1 VRHAGIWEVGRMIV
15 ASLLAHL
22 TTPEALSVQAILALL
37 TALGLS
43 STAGIRAYLPLLALA
58 IGSNIDSSAL
68 PLQPNFQTL
77 KSPPLIIILAALTLL
92 EIAVDKVPVID
103 HFSDAVHTVIRPF
116 SGAII
121 MAGTQNSLSDISPWL
136 AAGVGAVLALAFHT
150 VKATS
155 RPVVSATTA
164 GVGNP
169 IVSTIEDIL
178 AAVMSVLL
186 IAAPIIGIILLVV
199 LALLLV
205 RLMIGVVRKVRGRR
219 AGGVVPGTT
228 AQAARGGRSQVPQPV
243 YASGGTDA
251 ANPSNGVVLSSGST
265 LTSTYQPQAGP
276 ASPSVRPSPILRV
289 PNVAP
294 PMPTQPYPPAGGFVS
309 DPPTMPGQMH

>member
-1 VRHAGIWEVGRMIV
+1 MVI

-22 TTPEALSVQAILALL
+22 SSPEALSTQAILALL

-43 STAGIRAYLPLLALA
+43 STAGFRAYLPLLALA
-58 IGSNIDSSAL
+58 VGSSIDSSAL

-77 KSPPLIIILAALTLL
+77 KSPPLIIILGVLTIL
-92 EIAVDKVPVID
+92 EFVVDKIPVID
-103 HFSDAVHTVIRPF
+103 HFSDAVHTAIRPL

-121 MAGTQNSLSDISPWL
+121 MAGTQNSVSDINPWL

-178 AAVMSVLL
+178 TVVTSVLL
-186 IAAPIIGIILLVV
+186 IVAPIIGIILLVILV
-199 LALLLV
+199 LLMARLV
-205 RLMIGVVRKVRGRR
+205 IGVVRRFRGRKV
-219 AGGVVPGTT
+219 AVTTPGIS
-228 AQAARGGRSQVPQPV
+228 QAASRPKNQALQPDYVSGPPVGGSP
-243 YASGGTDA
+243 A
-251 ANPSNGVVLSSGST
+251 AG
-265 LTSTYQPQAGP
+265 
-276 ASPSVRPSPILRV
+276 PSPILQM
-289 PNVAP
+289 PSLQGHG
-294 PMPTQPYPPAGGFVS
+294 PTQPYPPAGGFS
-309 DPPTMPGQMH
+309 GDPPTMPGQMH

>member
-1 VRHAGIWEVGRMIV
+1 MIV

-22 TTPEALSVQAILALL
+22 ATPEALSGQAILALL

-58 IGSNIDSSAL
+58 IGSNIDSGAL

-77 KSPPLIIILAALTLL
+77 KSPPLIIILAVLTLL

-103 HFSDAVHTVIRPF
+103 HFSDVVHTVIRPF

-164 GVGNP
+164 GIGNP
-169 IVSTIEDIL
+169 VVSTIEDIL
-178 AAVMSVLL
+178 AGVMSVLL
-186 IAAPIIGIILLVV
+186 ILTPVIGIILVVV

-205 RLMIGVVRKVRGRR
+205 RLMIGVVRKIRGRR
-219 AGGVVPGTT
+219 AGGALPGT
-228 AQAARGGRSQVPQPV
+228 AQAGRGARSQVPQPV
-243 YASGGTDA
+243 YASGGTGG
-251 ANPSNGVVLSSGST
+251 ANASNGVVLSSGST
-265 LTSTYQPQAGP
+265 LTSTYQPQSGP
-276 ASPSVRPSPILRV
+276 ASPNVRPAPVLQV

-294 PMPTQPYPPAGGFVS
+294 PMPTQAYPPAGGYVS

>member
-1 VRHAGIWEVGRMIV
+1 MIV

-22 TTPEALSVQAILALL
+22 TTPQALSVQAILALL

-77 KSPPLIIILAALTLL
+77 KSPPLIIILAVLTLL

-164 GVGNP
+164 GIGNP

-219 AGGVVPGTT
+219 AGGVVPGT

-243 YASGGTDA
+243 YASGTDA

-276 ASPSVRPSPILRV
+276 ASPGVRPSPILRV

>member
-1 VRHAGIWEVGRMIV
+1 MIV

-58 IGSNIDSSAL
+58 IGSNIDNSAL
-68 PLQPNFQTL
+68 PLQPNFQSL
-77 KSPPLIIILAALTLL
+77 KSPPLIIILAVLTLL

-103 HFSDAVHTVIRPF
+103 HFSDLVHTIIRPF

-121 MAGTQNSLSDISPWL
+121 MAGTQNSLSDVSPWL

-186 IAAPIIGIILLVV
+186 IAAPVIGIILLVV

-219 AGGVVPGTT
+219 AGGVVPGT
-228 AQAARGGRSQVPQPV
+228 AQSARGGSGQMPQPV
-243 YASGGTDA
+243 YASGGTGGV
-251 ANPSNGVVLSSGST
+251 NPSSGAVLSSGST
-265 LTSTYQPQAGP
+265 LTPTYQPQAGP
-276 ASPSVRPSPILRV
+276 ASPSVRPSPILQV

-294 PMPTQPYPPAGGFVS
+294 PTPTQPYPPAGSFVN
-309 DPPTMPGQMH
+309 DPPTIPGQMH

>member
-1 VRHAGIWEVGRMIV
+1 MVI

-22 TTPEALSVQAILALL
+22 SSPEALSTEAAILALL

-43 STAGIRAYLPLLALA
+43 STAGFRAYLPLLALA
-58 IGSNIDSSAL
+58 VGSSINSSAL

-77 KSPPLIIILAALTLL
+77 KSPPLIIILGALTIL
-92 EIAVDKVPVID
+92 EFVVDKIPVID
-103 HFSDAVHTVIRPF
+103 HFSDAVHTVIRPL

-121 MAGTQNSLSDISPWL
+121 MAGTQNSISDINPWL

-178 AAVMSVLL
+178 AVVMSVLL
-186 IAAPIIGIILLVV
+186 IVAPILGVILLVILV
-199 LALLLV
+199 LLMA
-205 RLMIGVVRKVRGRR
+205 RLMIGVVRRFRSRKTPGISQGASRR
-219 AGGVVPGTT
+219 KNRALHPDYVSGPPAGGSP
-228 AQAARGGRSQVPQPV
+228 AAG
-243 YASGGTDA
+243 
-251 ANPSNGVVLSSGST
+251 L
-265 LTSTYQPQAGP
+265 
-276 ASPSVRPSPILRV
+276 SPIL
-289 PNVAP
+289 
-294 PMPTQPYPPAGGFVS
+294 PMPSLQAHLPTQSYPPAGGFS
-309 DPPTMPGQMH
+309 GDPPTMPGQMP

>member
-1 VRHAGIWEVGRMIV
+1 
-15 ASLLAHL
+15 
-22 TTPEALSVQAILALL
+22 VQAILALL

-58 IGSNIDSSAL
+58 IGSNVDSSAL

-77 KSPPLIIILAALTLL
+77 KSPPLIIILAVLTLL

-164 GVGNP
+164 GIGNP

-186 IAAPIIGIILLVV
+186 IAAPIIGIILVVV

-219 AGGVVPGTT
+219 AGGMVPGS
-228 AQAARGGRSQVPQPV
+228 AQTARGGRSRLPQTM

-251 ANPSNGVVLSSGST
+251 ANPANGVVLSSGST
-265 LTSTYQPQAGP
+265 LTSAYQPQAGP
-276 ASPSVRPSPILRV
+276 ASPGVRPSPILRV
-289 PNVAP
+289 PNAAA
-294 PMPTQPYPPAGGFVS
+294 PMPTPPYPPAGGFVS